1 MGLMMTELDPERVT
15 LPSQECWEM
24 KKITELS
31 ASVNLMP
38 DFLNWNKV
46 LFSFRGDFWSH
57 W

>member
-15 LPSQECWEM
+15 LPSQECWEI
-24 KKITELS
+24 KEITELS
-31 ASVNLMP
+31 ANVYLMP

-46 LFSFRGDFWSH
+46 LFNFRGDFWSH

>member
-15 LPSQECWEM
+15 LPSQEYSKI

-31 ASVNLMP
+31 ANVYLMP

-46 LFSFRGDFWSH
+46 LFSFRGGFWSH
-57 W
+57 

>member
-1 MGLMMTELDPERVT
+1 MMTGLDPERVT
-15 LPSQECWEM
+15 LPSQECWEL
-24 KKITELS
+24 KEIIELS
-31 ASVNLMP
+31 ANVYLMP

>member
-1 MGLMMTELDPERVT
+1 MMTELDPERVT
-15 LPSQECWEM
+15 LLSQEFWET

-31 ASVNLMP
+31 ASVYLMP
-38 DFLNWNKV
+38 NFLNRNRI

>member
-15 LPSQECWEM
+15 LPSQLCWEI

-31 ASVNLMP
+31 ANVYLVR

-46 LFSFRGDFWSH
+46 LFNFRGDFWSH